1 MYEFHYDHIR
11 NKYLN
16 KSRLPFT
23 DTDSLMYKIEN
34 VYDDFRKNK
43 EMLNFG
49 NYPKKSKYQDDSNKL
64 FVGKKKDEICG
75 VKNLLD

>member
-49 NYPKKSKYQDDSNKL
+49 NYPKKSKY
-64 FVGKKKDEICG
+64 
-75 VKNLLD
+75 